1 MRKDAFIKELEYL
14 LQDIPDEEREEAIA
28 YYRDYLE
35 EAGSDNEEKVIEE
48 FGSPERAAAL
58 IRAELAGNLK
68 DGGSFTD
75 SGYDDERFKDPNYQI
90 ARRLDLPERQDQN
103 GTGQEGKRD
112 EYHTGETNAYQES
125 GPRNGQKE
133 NAYQKASE
141 YQGAQA
147 GAYQDAGAG
156 TFQNGGMDSGTGA
169 AGASGQYREKYT
181 RSRVRDPHRERRP
194 WTNGVLKFV
203 LWVIVLILASPF
215 ILGAL
220 AVVGGLFIGLISVVF
235 GILLG
240 LVCLIVAALV
250 TGIALGALGIASL
263 ASLSVLD
270 GLFLLG
276 ISFMALGCGL
286 LGTVFMIW
294 FFAVLLPFIWRGI
307 KKLWGIL
314 FHRRKEEK
322 AV

>member
-133 NAYQKASE
+133 TRTRRRASIKE
-141 YQGAQA
+141 PRRARIRTPGQARFKTAGWIREPAPPEQA
-147 GAYQDAGAG
+147 GSIGKNIREAVCGIPIENAGPG
-156 TFQNGGMDSGTGA
+156 PMGF
-169 AGASGQYREKYT
+169 
-181 RSRVRDPHRERRP
+181 
-194 WTNGVLKFV
+194 
-203 LWVIVLILASPF
+203 
-215 ILGAL
+215 
-220 AVVGGLFIGLISVVF
+220 
-235 GILLG
+235 
-240 LVCLIVAALV
+240 
-250 TGIALGALGIASL
+250 
-263 ASLSVLD
+263 
-270 GLFLLG
+270 
-276 ISFMALGCGL
+276 
-286 LGTVFMIW
+286 
-294 FFAVLLPFIWRGI
+294 
-307 KKLWGIL
+307 
-314 FHRRKEEK
+314 
-322 AV
+322 

>member
-1 MRKDAFIKELEYL
+1 
-14 LQDIPDEEREEAIA
+14 
-28 YYRDYLE
+28 
-35 EAGSDNEEKVIEE
+35 
-48 FGSPERAAAL
+48 
-58 IRAELAGNLK
+58 
-68 DGGSFTD
+68 
-75 SGYDDERFKDPNYQI
+75 
-90 ARRLDLPERQDQN
+90 
-103 GTGQEGKRD
+103 
-112 EYHTGETNAYQES
+112 
-125 GPRNGQKE
+125 
-133 NAYQKASE
+133 
-141 YQGAQA
+141 
-147 GAYQDAGAG
+147 
-156 TFQNGGMDSGTGA
+156 MDSGTGA

>member
-141 YQGAQA
+141 YQGAQT

-156 TFQNGGMDSGTGA
+156 AFQNGGMDPGTGA
-169 AGASGQYREKYT
+169 AGARRSG
-181 RSRVRDPHRERRP
+181 
-194 WTNGVLKFV
+194 
-203 LWVIVLILASPF
+203 
-215 ILGAL
+215 
-220 AVVGGLFIGLISVVF
+220 
-235 GILLG
+235 
-240 LVCLIVAALV
+240 
-250 TGIALGALGIASL
+250 
-263 ASLSVLD
+263 
-270 GLFLLG
+270 
-276 ISFMALGCGL
+276 
-286 LGTVFMIW
+286 
-294 FFAVLLPFIWRGI
+294 
-307 KKLWGIL
+307 
-314 FHRRKEEK
+314 
-322 AV
+322 